1 MTLAV
6 GHVGDEVHV
15 LAFFSAEQA
24 IHGLDY
30 HLDDVD
36 VLPLIETTDVV
47 GLGDLAM
54 VEYHVDGTSV
64 ILHIQPVAHVLT
76 LAVHW
81 QWLAMA
87 DVVDEERNQLLWE
100 LIWTIVVGAV
110 GHDGRH
116 SVSVVES
123 THEVVGTSLGG

>member
-1 MTLAV
+1 MACS
-6 GHVGDEVHV
+6 
-15 LAFFSAEQA
+15 SAEQA

-54 VEYHVDGTSV
+54 VENHVDGTSV
-64 ILHIQPVAHVLT
+64 ILYIQPVAHVLT
-76 LAVHW
+76 LAIHW
-81 QWLAMA
+81 QWLAMT

-100 LIWTIVVGAV
+100 LVWTIVVGTV

-116 SVSVVES
+116 SVGVVES